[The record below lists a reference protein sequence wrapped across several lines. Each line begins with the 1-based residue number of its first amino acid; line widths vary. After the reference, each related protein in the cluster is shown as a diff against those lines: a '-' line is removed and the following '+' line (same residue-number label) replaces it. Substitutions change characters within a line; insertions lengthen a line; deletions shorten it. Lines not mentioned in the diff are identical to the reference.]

1 MELNRI
7 LKYIILVLLILLAIL
22 SVTYK
27 FDDCSLCSFEINNT
41 KYSANDLSIL
51 YYNKCIFKEQVDYS
65 QLIPFEL
72 SPMNLSLQK

>member
-1 MELNRI
+1 MLNRI
-7 LKYIILVLLILLAIL
+7 LKYVILVLLILLAIL

-27 FDDCSLCSFEINNT
+27 FDDCSLCSFKINNT